1 MTQEGGGR
9 AWAPPAV
16 QRSLEYVARSHSAF
30 LELIANQTTQLI
42 AENKRENLQDWA
54 VQRLLSMWR
63 AGTGT
68 WAKSKEI
75 LIVEFGSGYLHSN
88 GRGHNT
94 GDSGDTHNGHRVDR
108 GQRADKG
115 DTFFKKF

>member
-1 MTQEGGGR
+1 MTQEEGGR
-9 AWAPPAV
+9 DWAPPAV

-68 WAKSKEI
+68 WTKSKEI
-75 LIVEFGSGYLHSN
+75 LIVTFGSGYLQF
-88 GRGHNT
+88 GYW
-94 GDSGDTHNGHRVDR
+94 
-108 GQRADKG
+108 
-115 DTFFKKF
+115 

>member
-1 MTQEGGGR
+1 
-9 AWAPPAV
+9 
-16 QRSLEYVARSHSAF
+16 
-30 LELIANQTTQLI
+30 
-42 AENKRENLQDWA
+42 
-54 VQRLLSMWR
+54 MWR

-68 WAKSKEI
+68 GTKSKEI

-94 GDSGDTHNGHRVDR
+94 GDSALQWGHRAHNGHRVDR
-108 GQRADKG
+108 GQRAEKG